1 MTFDPHY
8 YPNPSRRMATYGH
21 RGMVAT
27 SQPMAA
33 QVGMEMLKRGGNAVD
48 AAIAMAAALTVVEPT
63 ANGIGG
69 DAFAIVWIEDRLHGL
84 NASGPAPRAISR
96 EAVEALGHD
105 EMPALGLTPITVPG
119 APAAWAA
126 LSQRFGRLP
135 FAELLAP
142 AIDLAER
149 GYAVSPV
156 AGLAWH
162 QAWQCFSRCQGEEFS
177 SWFEHFAP
185 QGRAPRPGEI
195 WRSTDMAATLRRI
208 ADSRTEAFYR
218 GELAEQI
225 EAFMQRHGGFLGQA
239 DLAAYAPEW
248 VEPVGVGYRDHEI
261 WEIPPNGSGLVALQA
276 LGMLE
281 ALGEPPRDPVETLHR
296 RIEATKLAYADGLHY
311 ISERSAMS
319 TNVEQLLRVEYL
331 RARAALIGHE
341 ALQPLHGNP
350 HKGGTVYLA
359 TADGEGNMVSF
370 IQSNYEGFGSGIVIP
385 GTGISLQNRG
395 RSFSLAADH
404 VNALAPGK
412 RPYHTIIPGFI
423 TRHGTAVGPFG
434 VMGGFM
440 QPQGHVQVITAML
453 DERLNPQA
461 ALDLP
466 RWMWTRDT
474 TIQVEPHFADH
485 LAQALARRGHRIVKA
500 SDSLAFG
507 RGQIILRD
515 RHSGSF
521 CGGTEPRTDGAVLP
535 WY

>member
-8 YPNPSRRMATYGH
+8 YPSASRRMATYGH

-33 QVGMEMLKRGGNAVD
+33 QAGMEILKQGGNAID

-69 DAFAIVWIEDRLHGL
+69 DAFALVWSEKRLHGL
-84 NASGPAPRAISR
+84 NASGPSPQSISR
-96 EAVEALGHD
+96 EAVIGMGHD
-105 EMPALGLTPITVPG
+105 EMPQLGPLPVTVPG

-126 LSQRFGRLP
+126 LSERFGRLP
-135 FAELLAP
+135 FTTLMAP
-142 AIDLAER
+142 AIAYAEQ

-162 QAWQCFSRCQGEEFS
+162 QAWQRFSACQGEAFTP
-177 SWFEHFAP
+177 WLEHFAP
-185 QGRAPRPGEI
+185 QGRAPRPGEV
-195 WRSTDMAATLRRI
+195 WRSAAMAATLSAI
-208 ADSRTEAFYR
+208 AESRADAFYR
-218 GELAEQI
+218 GELAENI
-225 EAFMQRHGGFLGQA
+225 DTFMQRHGGLLRSS
-239 DLAAYAPEW
+239 DLAAYRPEW
-248 VEPVGVGYRDHEI
+248 VEPVSVGYRDHEI
-261 WEIPPNGSGLVALQA
+261 WEIPPNGSGLIALQA

-281 ALGEPPRDPVETLHR
+281 TLGAPPRDPVELLHQ
-296 RIEATKLAYADGLHY
+296 RIEATKLAYADGLHH
-311 ISERSAMS
+311 ISERSAME
-319 TNVEQLLRVEYL
+319 TGPAELLDNGYL
-331 RARAALIGHE
+331 RARAGLIDRDALK
-341 ALQPLHGNP
+341 PTHGNP

-359 TADGEGNMVSF
+359 AADSDGNMVSF
-370 IQSNYEGFGSGIVIP
+370 IQSNYEGFGSGMVVP

-423 TRHGTAVGPFG
+423 TRHGEPVGPFG

-440 QPQGHVQVITAML
+440 QPQGHVQVVTAML
-453 DERLNPQA
+453 DDRLNPQA

-466 RWMWTRDT
+466 RWMWTHDT
-474 TIQVEPHFADH
+474 TVQVEPQFPDH

-500 SDSLAFG
+500 VDSLPFG

-515 RHSGSF
+515 PASGTL
-521 CGGTEPRTDGAVLP
+521 CGGTEPRTDSAILP
-535 WY
+535 W